1 MNITPVL
8 NPPIAQPKEDAVTAV
23 LSTYGNL
30 FPNPASRQPCYSF
43 QNMLAA
49 TQRLPIGDFEIS
61 IDDAPSKILKS
72 MQITILRHTGL
83 LHQMVLR
90 NCRYFSGSPTLH
102 FYIAKMDVQT
112 GMLAFRFTPGDPP
125 ADVEPSPIMDNTT
138 FWDLSICNVF
148 TYKIPNIQPY
158 RMRRLWNIS
167 LNKSL
172 ITNTADHYM
181 DFAVKSS
188 APNLQSMQDLFGR
201 LNIYSETPLVSGN
214 VAPVRLTV
222 HCFVTCEDIQVSTY
236 GPFIN

>member
-8 NPPIAQPKEDAVTAV
+8 NPPVAQPKEDAVVAV

-49 TQRLPIGDFEIS
+49 TQRIPVADFAIS
-61 IDDAPSKILKS
+61 IDNSPGDLLKS
-72 MQITILRHTGL
+72 MQIQILKHTGL

-112 GMLAFRFTPGDPP
+112 GLIALRFTPGDPE
-125 ADVEPSPIMDNTT
+125 AQSPPDLTMDNTT

-148 TYKIPNIQPY
+148 TYKVPNIQPY
-158 RMRRLWNIS
+158 RMRRAWDIS
-167 LNKSL
+167 YNADL
-172 ITNTADHYM
+172 IVNNADHYINIPIE
-181 DFAVKSS
+181 SS
-188 APNLQSMQDLFGR
+188 VPNLQSMQDLFGR
-201 LNIYSETPLVSGN
+201 IDIYAESPLVSGN
-214 VAPVRLTV
+214 VAPVRLEV
-222 HCFVTCEDIQVSTY
+222 HAFVTCEDIKVSTY